1 MDMTETADRS
11 YSPRCAVG
19 ALVIFGLLGGVLLA
33 VGPKDYPNLHSILD
47 TGMALLSSMLALL
60 LWEMGSRISHPL
72 PKWLAI
78 SFAATSL
85 LEIIHVLVTVEWSGP
100 LAAIAQEAH
109 FLRPAT
115 WPPATH
121 VLPVGVGYALWLSHR
136 GKAGVLGYAAIV
148 CGAGAGLFAA
158 FQWLPTYT
166 PPGPLGITRP
176 ALILAPL
183 MWLTVGIASWRLR
196 RSDRILRPLVW
207 VTATLFLANA
217 VMLYSQ
223 APADAPAMVAH
234 LGKICGYMVLLLSL
248 MQMAS
253 QDMADRIR
261 AERELAKLNEN
272 LERRVGERTQQ
283 LEVSEHRYRNV
294 VELIQE
300 AIWIHIDGT
309 IVFANPAATKLF
321 GAEANEA
328 LLGLSIFSLLHPDD
342 REGSIERTRIVA
354 AEGRAVP
361 VREVRLLGLDG
372 RTRIAA
378 THAVPFAQD
387 GRQAVMASGRDVT
400 AERAAEAQLQ
410 QAQKM
415 EQAAIGDLRAAN
427 EELARRS
434 EEIRRLSTPV
444 LQLREGILIAPIIG
458 VIDPERARQLIDG
471 LLRAVRAHRAQ
482 AVVIDVTGVAEMDT
496 NAAAHLVR
504 TAEAIRLM
512 GAHAIVTGLSAQVAA
527 ALVELGIDLGAF
539 DTVGDLRDGLEGAER
554 SLGYCVVRST
564 MPATGRAP
572 RDLAQMGVDARM
584 RS

>member
-1 MDMTETADRS
+1 MNMTETADRL

-33 VGPKDYPNLHSILD
+33 VEPKDYPNLHSILD

-60 LWEMGSRISHPL
+60 LWEMGSRIAHPL
-72 PKWLAI
+72 PKWIAI
-78 SFAATSL
+78 SFAATSI

-121 VLPVGVGYALWLSHR
+121 VLPVGVGYALWLSYR
-136 GKAGVLGYAAIV
+136 SKSGVLGYAAIV

-166 PPGPLGITRP
+166 PPGPLGVTRP
-176 ALILAPL
+176 ALVLAPL
-183 MWLTVGIASWRLR
+183 MWLAVGIASWRLR

-207 VTATLFLANA
+207 ATATLFLANT

-253 QDMADRIR
+253 SDMFERIQ
-261 AERELAKLNEN
+261 AESKLARLNEE
-272 LERRVGERTQQ
+272 LEGRVSERTAQ
-283 LEVSEHRYRNV
+283 LEERG
-294 VELIQE
+294 VELDRLAEARQE
-300 AIWIHIDGT
+300 AI
-309 IVFANPAATKLF
+309 
-321 GAEANEA
+321 
-328 LLGLSIFSLLHPDD
+328 S
-342 REGSIERTRIVA
+342 
-354 AEGRAVP
+354 
-361 VREVRLLGLDG
+361 
-372 RTRIAA
+372 
-378 THAVPFAQD
+378 
-387 GRQAVMASGRDVT
+387 
-400 AERAAEAQLQ
+400 
-410 QAQKM
+410 
-415 EQAAIGDLRAAN
+415 DLRAAN

-444 LQLREGILIAPIIG
+444 LQLREGILIVPIIG
-458 VIDPERARQLIDG
+458 VINPERARQLIDG

-482 AVVIDVTGVAEMDT
+482 AVVIDVTGVAEIDT
-496 NAAAHLVR
+496 SAAAHLVQ

-512 GAHAIVTGLSAQVAA
+512 GAHAIITGLSAQVAA
-527 ALVELGIDLGAF
+527 VLVDLGIDLGAF
-539 DTVGDLRDGLEGAER
+539 DTVGDLQGGLEGAER
-554 SLGYCVVRST
+554 SLGYRVVRST
-564 MPATGRAP
+564 MPATGREP
-572 RDLAQMGVDARM
+572 RVGRNAGLH
-584 RS
+584 